1 MGTLNAAVA
10 GTSGL
15 GSGGSAVPGAGNG
28 GSQSVDPLRRW
39 RAKLAQ
45 TPAACKLTFS
55 GDSTSEAISA
65 AGYLYYRLM
74 ERHTRTG
81 EALQGLAGGW
91 FSNGATTAGS
101 NVVTSATANFTAA
114 DVGRA
119 FFPGNVSQIT
129 IPAVVATVDSPTQ
142 ITLAQSVGGP
152 ARNASLTATGVR
164 FTVERRITA
173 LGYSG
178 LTLAGWLADAAKKA
192 ELIAEAPDLLVASW
206 LINDVRLGT
215 TTLTQAIE
223 LLRQYIAW
231 VQTNLPNTDLLLR
244 IPNPMLTTNTGG
256 LNYVRTSGGIINPA
270 GLAQTYSDII
280 RAAYL
285 TVAAEFDRVAV
296 IDIPAELFGTL
307 CRATHPLMADQLHP
321 SPTSGY
327 PAIADRLAARIGT
340 RIAPGFTIAPE
351 AYAVSRTLMVNG
363 GGVGF
368 VDLSSYQSTDPDAA
382 QFPLDNTFVL
392 FTDGVNGP
400 VALTSAS
407 IVRPFGAGIRILNL
421 PAPANTFDF
430 SARTGQAA
438 ILASTQPSRTP
449 STNGRALAVIDL
461 PSIAAGATVNQS
473 VSVSGARAGTNGA
486 GTAVLCAPPAAFH
499 TAGLRLMGVYA
510 TADDTATMVI
520 NNPTGGAVDM
530 SADNFVFF
538 VVR

>member
-1 MGTLNAAVA
+1 MPMNNP
-10 GTSGL
+10 
-15 GSGGSAVPGAGNG
+15 SAVLGAGNSG

-55 GDSTSEAISA
+55 GDSTSEAISS
-65 AGYLYYRLM
+65 AGYSYYRLM

-81 EALQGLAGGW
+81 EALEGLAGGW
-91 FSNGATTAGS
+91 FPDGVTTNGS

-129 IPAVVATVDSPTQ
+129 IPAVVNTVDSATQ
-142 ITLAQSVGGP
+142 ITLSQSVGGA
-152 ARNASLTATGVR
+152 ARNAMLTATGVR
-164 FTVERRITA
+164 FAVERRITA

-178 LTLAGWLADAAKKA
+178 LTLSGWIADTAKKA
-192 ELIAEAPDLLVASW
+192 ALIAEAPDLIVASW

-215 TTLTQAIE
+215 TTLIQAIG

-231 VQTNLPNTDLLLR
+231 VQTNLTTTDILLR

-256 LNYVRTSGGIINPA
+256 LNYVQTSGGTINPA
-270 GLAQTYSDII
+270 GLAQTYSDLI

-285 TVAAEFDRVAV
+285 TVASEFDRVGV
-296 IDIPAELFGTL
+296 IDIPAELFGTR
-307 CRATHPLMADQLHP
+307 CRATHPLMVDQLHP
-321 SPTSGY
+321 SPTVGY
-327 PAIADRLAARIGT
+327 PAIADRLAGRIGT
-340 RIAPGFTIAPE
+340 RIAPGFTVAPE
-351 AYAVSRTLMVNG
+351 AYAVSKTLMVNG

-368 VDLSSYQSTDPDAA
+368 IDLSSYQSTDPDAA
-382 QFPLDNTFVL
+382 QFPVDGTFVL
-392 FTDGVNGP
+392 FTDGVDGP

-407 IVRPFGAGIRILNL
+407 IVRPFGSGIRISSL

-430 SARTGQAA
+430 SARIGQAV
-438 ILASTQPSRTP
+438 ILASAQPSRTP
-449 STNGRALAVIDL
+449 STNGRTLAVIDL

-473 VSVSGARAGTNGA
+473 VSVSGARASTNGA
-486 GTAVLCAPPAAFH
+486 GTAVLCSTPAAFH
-499 TAGLRLMGVYA
+499 SAGLRLMGVYA
-510 TADDTATMVI
+510 TADDTVTMVI